1 VPYSKDSAVLIGLR
15 GICFMGIHLMDMHL
29 AGGTAQK
36 VGTYELDNRRVGQ
49 IASISVSNAEQ

>member
-1 VPYSKDSAVLIGLR
+1 MPYSKDSAVLIGLR

-36 VGTYELDNRRVGQ
+36 VGTHEQ